1 MVLRGEHVQ
10 RCGPGRCT
18 LPASHALIKQI
29 AKLHSDS
36 GRTLAWSDPCGPASL
51 SLPTFVSCRL
61 IAISQGTLTVDQ
73 LSLC

>member
-1 MVLRGEHVQ
+1 MVLRGEQVR
-10 RCGPGRCT
+10 RCGPRRST

-29 AKLHSDS
+29 TKLPPNS
-36 GRTLAWSDPCGPASL
+36 GRTLTWSDPCGPASL
-51 SLPTFVSCRL
+51 SVPKFVSCRL